1 MSAAT
6 GRDEDCCFAFIN
18 TESNKIE
25 VFNGK
30 NWKNTLGAVIGDLK
44 LYNAW

>member
-6 GRDEDCCFAFIN
+6 GRDADCCFAFIN
-18 TESNKIE
+18 TESKIE
-25 VFNGK
+25 GFHGK
-30 NWKNTLGAVIGDLK
+30 SWKNALGAVIGDLK